1 MFSHIMVG
9 VTDFE
14 RALAFYKPVLDAL
27 GEVSDILAATAE
39 PSRYRMTPLTTLPL
53 YLGFADNP
61 RGRALAELYDR
72 RMALLQAEGRLRE
85 VFARWQQP
93 YPFD

>member
-1 MFSHIMVG
+1 MLSVG
-9 VTDFE
+9 RADF
-14 RALAFYKPVLDAL
+14 YLDAL
-27 GEVSDILAATAE
+27 TEVQDILHKAQAPQA
-39 PSRYRMTPLTTLPL
+39 YRISDLTWLQI

-61 RGRALAELYDR
+61 RGRALAAVYDQR
-72 RMALLQAEGRLRE
+72 LEQLKHSGGLRE